1 MHIHHRKEEPEGA
14 PAGDPKMTTR
24 VLARTPTRPHHAP
37 RVRPRTARLHAVRAA
52 PEPSRQDLVAA
63 ERALADA
70 DAEPVGRWAADAF
83 GDGLVLST
91 SFGIH
96 SAVMLHMATQVVP
109 RIPVVWVDTGYLPAE
124 TYRFAEALASR
135 LQLNLHIAQA
145 DLSPARMEALLGR
158 LWEGDRDDLDRYHRL
173 RKVEPLERAFRALG
187 ARAWLSGLRA
197 DQTDHRA
204 RLPRVGLQ
212 NGRAKVLPLLPWT
225 PRELHRYLKAHDLPY
240 HPFFE
245 QGYPSV
251 GDWHSSRP
259 VSEDDANERNGRFRG
274 VTQECGLHLELSP
287 EQVQSLD
294 SSGL

>member
-1 MHIHHRKEEPEGA
+1 MK
-14 PAGDPKMTTR
+14 TR
-24 VLARTPTRPHHAP
+24 NLARRPTRSHRASRVPP
-37 RVRPRTARLHAVRAA
+37 RLARLHAVGAA
-52 PEPSRQDLVAA
+52 RDPSRLDLEAA
-63 ERALADA
+63 GRELADA
-70 DAEPVGRWAADAF
+70 DAERVVAWAADIF
-83 GDGLVLST
+83 GDGLVVST
-91 SFGIH
+91 SFGIQ

-109 RIPVVWVDTGYLPAE
+109 RIPVVWIDTGYLPAE
-124 TYRFAEALASR
+124 TYRFAEALARR
-135 LQLNLHIAQA
+135 LDLNLHVAQA
-145 DLSPARMEALLGR
+145 ELSPARMEALYGR
-158 LWEGDRDDLDRYHRL
+158 LWEGNRDDLDRYHRL

-225 PRELHRYLKAHDLPY
+225 SRDVHRYLRAHDLPY

>member
-1 MHIHHRKEEPEGA
+1 
-14 PAGDPKMTTR
+14 MTTR
-24 VLARTPTRPHHAP
+24 ILARTPTRSHRASRLPH
-37 RVRPRTARLHAVRAA
+37 RLARLRPVSAA
-52 PEPSRQDLVAA
+52 PHPSRLDLEAA
-63 ERALADA
+63 ERELADA
-70 DAEPVGRWAADAF
+70 DAERVVAWAADIF
-83 GDGLVLST
+83 GDGLVVST
-91 SFGIH
+91 SFGIQ

-124 TYRFAEALASR
+124 TYRFADALASR
-135 LQLNLHIAQA
+135 LDLNLHVAQA
-145 DLSPARMEALLGR
+145 ELSPARMEALFGR
-158 LWEGDRDDLDRYHRL
+158 LFEGDRDDLDRYHRL

-225 PRELHRYLKAHDLPY
+225 SRDVHRYLRAHDLPY

-245 QGYPSV
+245 QGYTSV

-259 VSEDDANERNGRFRG
+259 VGEDDANERNGRFRG